1 MGYGI
6 EPREL
11 LANIITHSLSDT
23 VEKPMD
29 IVDVLSFIII
39 LFSLGVF
46 YWFGK
51 FTQKLI
57 KQHYDI
63 YGLLYDVEEMEKEKK
78 R

>member
-1 MGYGI
+1 MGNGVQLG
-6 EPREL
+6 EF
-11 LANIITHSLSDT
+11 LANIITHSPSDT
-23 VEKPMD
+23 DENPMD
-29 IVDVLSFIII
+29 IVDVLSYIII

>member
-1 MGYGI
+1 MASIRDGQM
-6 EPREL
+6 
-11 LANIITHSLSDT
+11 N
-23 VEKPMD
+23 

-46 YWFGK
+46 YWFGR
-51 FTQKLI
+51 FTQNLI

>member
-1 MGYGI
+1 MGHGI

-11 LANIITHSLSDT
+11 LANIITHSRTDT
-23 VEKPMD
+23 DESQMD
-29 IVDVLSFIII
+29 IVNVLSFIII

-51 FTQKLI
+51 FTQNLI
-57 KQHYDI
+57 KQHYDV
-63 YGLLYDVEEMEKEKK
+63 YGLLYDIEEMEKEKK

>member
-1 MGYGI
+1 
-6 EPREL
+6 
-11 LANIITHSLSDT
+11 
-23 VEKPMD
+23 MD
-29 IVDVLSFIII
+29 MIDVISFIII

-51 FTQKLI
+51 FTQNLI
-57 KQHYDI
+57 KQHNDI